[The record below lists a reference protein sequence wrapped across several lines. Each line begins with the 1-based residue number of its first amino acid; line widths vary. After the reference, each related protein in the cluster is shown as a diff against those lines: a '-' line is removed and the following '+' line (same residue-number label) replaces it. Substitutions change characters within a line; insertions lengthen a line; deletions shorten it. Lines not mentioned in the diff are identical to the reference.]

1 MTDPVFAPLLL
12 GLGAAVPSSTMATLI
27 NFGPIVLIILV
38 FYFLLIR
45 PQQTAQK
52 SLKARLAGIRR
63 GDKVVTAGGI
73 IAEVAKAA
81 DGAEEIEVDLAPNI
95 RVVVLRSTITTVLT
109 GGKADA
115 PANDSKP
122 VVKKP
127 GK

>member
-1 MTDPVFAPLLL
+1 MTNPLFAQAAL
-12 GLGAAVPSSTMATLI
+12 GVATAPDSTLATLI

-52 SLKARLAGIRR
+52 SLKARLAAIRR

-73 IAEVAKAA
+73 IAEVAKAPE
-81 DGAEEIEVDLAPNI
+81 GAEEIEVDLAPNM
-95 RVVVLRSTITTVLT
+95 RVTVLRSTITTVLT

-115 PANDSKP
+115 PANDTKP
-122 VVKKP
+122 AAKKP
-127 GK
+127 AK